1 VGVCPGGVLGLLQ
14 GGVLMQWKELRLI
27 LGDVAVGMLL
37 GLLIA
42 QMF

>member
-1 VGVCPGGVLGLLQ
+1 ML
-14 GGVLMQWKELRLI
+14 WKDLRLI
-27 LGDVAVGMLL
+27 VGDVAVGMLL